1 MQFNFLCIYLTS
13 SAQLAHKLEF
23 GTGIGFNLIKRPND
37 LSKQAERKFEEK
49 WYWKNAPFILASKWN
64 EKLLLADVN
73 IFISYFSKKVLDCC

>member
-37 LSKQAERKFEEK
+37 LSMQAECKFEEK
-49 WYWKNAPFILASKWN
+49 LY
-64 EKLLLADVN
+64 
-73 IFISYFSKKVLDCC
+73 